1 MIYTKYSRAV
11 AHWGFVCMSDSDTKK
26 KVVFNDT
33 DVRHAQ
39 LKVRLQYDGI
49 SQAEFFRSF
58 ITGYLEKDKS
68 IMDFIKRYK
77 ENNKKMS
84 KRNMKYI
91 IRDNDQAED
100 LLSKFGIEDDELEN
114 IFDIIAKSNPEL

>member
-1 MIYTKYSRAV
+1 
-11 AHWGFVCMSDSDTKK
+11 MSDTDNKK
-26 KVVFNDT
+26 KVVFSDT

-39 LKVRLQYDGI
+39 LKVRLQFDGI

-68 IMDFIKRYK
+68 IMDFISRYK

-84 KRNMKYI
+84 KRNIKFI
-91 IRDNDQAED
+91 IRDNEYAED
-100 LLSKFGIEDDELEN
+100 LLAKFGIEDDELEN

>member
-1 MIYTKYSRAV
+1 MKDKT
-11 AHWGFVCMSDSDTKK
+11 DKK
-26 KVVFNDT
+26 KRVIFNDT

-58 ITGYLEKDKS
+58 ITGYLENDQY
-68 IMDFIKRYK
+68 IVDFIRKYK
-77 ENNKKMS
+77 EANKKMG
-84 KRNMKYI
+84 KRNMKYTQK
-91 IRDNDQAED
+91 DLEEAED
-100 LLSKFGIEDDELEN
+100 ILGKFGIKDDELEN

>member
-1 MIYTKYSRAV
+1 
-11 AHWGFVCMSDSDTKK
+11 MSDSDNKK
-26 KVVFNDT
+26 KVVFSDT

-68 IMDFIKRYK
+68 IMDFIGRYK
-77 ENNKKMS
+77 ENNKNEQTKH
-84 KRNMKYI
+84 KVYHQR
-91 IRDNDQAED
+91 Q
-100 LLSKFGIEDDELEN
+100 
-114 IFDIIAKSNPEL
+114 